1 MLHLVVVFGCIN
13 GKVCLNECSFFG
25 GGEDLYC
32 VSFYLLF
39 ILLCFALFFFVV
51 FVLFLVIIIIDDDSN
66 SLEDDRPTISKTKQK
81 PGHDTVFKQMVNSQL
96 ANIKNGITQN

>member
-13 GKVCLNECSFFG
+13 VEVCLTECSFFG

-39 ILLCFALFFFVV
+39 FLFFFS
-51 FVLFLVIIIIDDDSN
+51 FLSMN
-66 SLEDDRPTISKTKQK
+66 
-81 PGHDTVFKQMVNSQL
+81 
-96 ANIKNGITQN
+96 